1 MFESILIANRGEIA
15 CRIIRTAKKMGI
27 RTIAVYSE
35 VEPHA
40 AHVEMADEAYLIGP
54 APAAQSY
61 LDADKLMDVASRSG
75 ASAIHPGYGFLSE
88 NAEFAE
94 RVAADGLIWVGPPA
108 SAIRAMGLKDAAKAL
123 MEKAEVP
130 VVPGYH
136 GSNQDPEFLASEA
149 DKIGYP
155 VLIKAV
161 AGGGGKGMRKVEDP
175 AKFAKELKAAKREA
189 GSAFGHEDVLIEK
202 FVTAPRHVEIQV
214 FADGQGNAVHLF
226 ERDCSIQRRHQKVV
240 EEAPAPGM
248 PEEVRA
254 AMGAAAVEA
263 AKAISYEGAG
273 TVEFIVDGS
282 SGLRADGFY
291 FMEMNTRLQVE
302 HPVTEMI
309 SGQDLVEWQFRVASG
324 EALPKTQSELSI
336 NGHAMEVR
344 LYAEDPAKKFFPS
357 PGFLHHLRLP
367 AEGGHTRVDTGV
379 RSGDEVTMYYDP
391 MIAKVITWGEDRA
404 DAIRHMTRAIKE
416 IEVIGLKTNAA
427 FLGEVMANK
436 AFGAGDLD
444 TSFIE
449 QHQAD
454 LIPEASQTPAEVLA
468 LATLHS
474 ALTQGRDGSDP
485 FDASDGFRLNA
496 SEPSLTHPLSFQ
508 SPDGSHSLLAGYSS
522 DGLIVKSGEEV
533 VKLSGEL
540 LKGGET
546 LSAHIGEAR
555 IDVAVRQFG
564 VDLHLFYRGHL
575 YELQRIDPLD
585 VEAAEGGDTGNL
597 TAPMTGK
604 IIAVQTEAGAR
615 VRKGEALVVLEAM
628 KMEHTLSAP
637 VDTTVF
643 EVLVSPGD
651 QVDEGTVVV
660 AFDTKETE

>member
-1 MFESILIANRGEIA
+1 MFESLLIANRGEIA
-15 CRIIRTAKKMGI
+15 CRIIKTAKRMGI

-61 LDADKLMDVASRSG
+61 LDADKLIEVAKKS
-75 ASAIHPGYGFLSE
+75 AAAAIHPGYGFLSE
-88 NAEFAE
+88 NADFAE
-94 RVAADGLIWVGPPA
+94 RVAAEGLIWVGPPA

-123 MEKAEVP
+123 MEEADVP

-136 GSNQDPEFLASEA
+136 GDNQDPEFLANEA
-149 DKIGYP
+149 ARIGYP

-161 AGGGGKGMRKVEDP
+161 AGGGGKGMRKVDDP
-175 AKFAKELKAAKREA
+175 ATFEKELKAAKREA
-189 GSAFGHEDVLIEK
+189 GSAFGHEDVLGEK
-202 FVTAPRHVEIQV
+202 FVSAPRHVEIQV

-254 AMGAAAVEA
+254 AMGEAAVNA
-263 AKAISYEGAG
+263 ARAIGYEGAG

-324 EALPKTQSELSI
+324 ETLPKSQDELSI

-357 PGFLHHLRLP
+357 PGILHHLKLP
-367 AEGGHTRVDTGV
+367 RDGAHTRIDTGV
-379 RSGDEVTMYYDP
+379 RSGDEVTMFYDP
-391 MIAKVITWGEDRA
+391 MIAKVITWGDNRW
-404 DAIRHMTRAIKE
+404 DAIRHMIRALDE
-416 IEVIGLKTNAA
+416 IEVIGLRTNAA
-427 FLGEVMANK
+427 FLSEVMGHE
-436 AFGAGDLD
+436 AFLAGELD
-444 TSFIE
+444 TGFIDL
-449 QHQAD
+449 HQAD
-454 LIPEASQTPAEVLA
+454 LIPESGSMPPQVLA
-468 LATLHS
+468 LA
-474 ALTQGRDGSDP
+474 ALYRSLKSRSTGPDP
-485 FDASDGFRLNA
+485 FDRADGFRLNA
-496 SEPSLTHPLSFQ
+496 QGPALTHAMNFETAEGAH
-508 SPDGSHSLLAGYSS
+508 DLLAGYAS
-522 DGLIVKSGEEV
+522 DHMIVKVGGEDLV
-533 VKLSGEL
+533 LSGEL
-540 LKGGET
+540 IDCDEL
-546 LSAHIGEAR
+546 LSVTINDDRADIP
-555 IDVAVRQFG
+555 VREFG
-564 VDLHLFYRGHL
+564 RDLHIFYQGHL
-575 YELQRIDPLD
+575 YELALVDALA
-585 VEAAEGGDTGNL
+585 VEGVDGGDTGNL

-615 VRKGEALVVLEAM
+615 VKKGEALVVLEAM
-628 KMEHTLSAP
+628 KMEHTLAAP
-637 VDTTVF
+637 ADTAVL
-643 EVLVSPGD
+643 EVLVKPGD

-660 AFDTKETE
+660 AFDVEE